1 MIAPDPLQSTLRIG
15 ASGRYVFLTIVV
27 AYGIYLLPWFQPF
40 LRPNLPLIV
49 LLHWCLYESRR
60 VGHTNAFIL
69 GLLVDIADGSLFGLN
84 ALAYTV
90 VLHLTQLFRVRIL
103 KFNLWQQALHV
114 LALLLIGQLIVMFL
128 NAFQGNATAV
138 GPIYFLTSV
147 VGAALWPIIYFLL
160 EVPRQRFQAEELQ

>member
-1 MIAPDPLQSTLRIG
+1 MITPDPQATLRIG
-15 ASGRYVFLTIVV
+15 ASGRYVFLTLVV
-27 AYGIYLLPWFQPF
+27 AYGIYLLPWFYPF

-49 LLHWCLYESRR
+49 LLHWCLYEMRR
-60 VGHTNAFIL
+60 VGHTSAFIM

-90 VLHLTQLFRVRIL
+90 VLHLAQLFRVRIL

-114 LALLLIGQLIVMFL
+114 LALLVVGQLIVMFL
-128 NAFQGNATAV
+128 NAFQGNTGTAGAV
-138 GPIYFLTSV
+138 YFLTSA
-147 VGAALWPIIYFLL
+147 VGAALWPITYFLL